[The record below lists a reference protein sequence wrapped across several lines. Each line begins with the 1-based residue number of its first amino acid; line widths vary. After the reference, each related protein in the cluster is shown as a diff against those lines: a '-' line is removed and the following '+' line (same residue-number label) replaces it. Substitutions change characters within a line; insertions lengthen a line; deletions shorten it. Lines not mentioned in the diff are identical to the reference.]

1 MIVKGG
7 IDMYMFKTY
16 ERKEYKVIINY
27 HTQRSNLYMIY
38 KVIANTETEAK
49 LIALGTLL
57 LEEVRRYIKVDSVI
71 VEGGL
76 I

>member
-1 MIVKGG
+1 MNRRLI
-7 IDMYMFKTY
+7 MLKTY
-16 ERKEYKVIINY
+16 ECRDYKVIINY
-27 HTQRSNLYMIY
+27 HTQRSNLQTIY
-38 KVIANTETEAK
+38 RVIANTETEAK

-71 VEGGL
+71 VEGGV